1 MSTTTE
7 ALEPELERSAPP
19 EAPLRLDYATART
32 LLIVRIAA
40 AVLALPF
47 AAALA
52 LRSTGA
58 FAVTALVLAAAAGW
72 LFVSGQRR
80 LARRPTSVTVSP
92 EGLALSGRPA
102 IPWAEIATVEHSLW
116 RGQVHFGTRAQ
127 PRAASVDA
135 DLAGYME
142 LVATAVRYLEASR
155 RSEEPPR
162 ETARAHALFR
172 RSPLQPRV
180 ALATALTGLV
190 LGLVSG
196 PIYFALVALA
206 LPWLVWQWL
215 LVPSAVAVDDTAVW
229 IIRPLGRDAIPLRA
243 IAGVQIAATGRLRG
257 IAVIID
263 HTVRGPVAIGGLG
276 ADALPLFDALV
287 AARMRA
293 RLASRW
299 GLEKKRSGSAI
310 RSAHSRRQELR
321 TAGVAALA
329 FIAVAWITVLT
340 GIPLRTAARDGHDGI
355 ARVALLLRS
364 PVDRRGADGL
374 GALHLAAAGNHA
386 AIVQALIDRGADV
399 DLRSD
404 DGATPLYSA
413 AAHGQ
418 ADAARVLIAGGADV
432 NARSTDGR
440 TPLAHAGLADASGDS
455 TVTGMLI
462 AAGAN
467 AALADAAGRTPLHYA
482 AERGHALVIRASG
495 RAPGA
500 VEVVDTAGRRALHVA
515 VRALRQ
521 DAVAALI
528 DAGADVDARDAE
540 GRTALAAAAAAGAPA
555 ALVNLLLEAGASA
568 SIADDEGWNA
578 VQLAVRENNIEL
590 LELFARSRAPLNAT
604 DGRVAPALWLATER
618 GNTPAARALLRGGA
632 SPYVRWSGRRAIDVA
647 RSNRNATLLA
657 LMQMR

>member
-19 EAPLRLDYATART
+19 EAPLRLEYATART

-40 AVLALPF
+40 GVLALPF
-47 AAALA
+47 AGALA
-52 LRSTGA
+52 TRSTGA

-72 LFVSGQRR
+72 LLVYGQRR
-80 LARRPTSVTVSP
+80 LARRPSSVTVSP
-92 EGLALSGRPA
+92 EGLTLSGRPA
-102 IPWAEIATVEHSLW
+102 IPWAEIATVQHSLW
-116 RGQVHFGTRAQ
+116 RGQFRFATRTQ
-127 PRAASVDA
+127 PQPVSVDA
-135 DLAGYME
+135 DLAGYMDV
-142 LVATAVRYLEASR
+142 VATAARYLDASR

-172 RSPLQPRV
+172 RSPLQPRI
-180 ALATALTGLV
+180 ALATALIGLV
-190 LGLVSG
+190 LGLVAG
-196 PIYFALVALA
+196 PMYFSLMALA

-243 IAGVQIAATGRLRG
+243 IAGVQIAATGRLRR
-257 IAVIID
+257 ITVIID
-263 HTVRGPVAIGGLG
+263 HTVRGPIAINGLG

-310 RSAHSRRQELR
+310 RSAHSRPEELR
-321 TAGVAALA
+321 TAGAAAVA
-329 FIAVAWITVLT
+329 FIAVAWVTLLT

-355 ARVALLLRS
+355 ARAALLLRS
-364 PVDRRGADGL
+364 PVDRHGANGL
-374 GALHLAAAGNHA
+374 GALHLAAGGNHA
-386 AIVQALIDRGADV
+386 GIAQALVDRGADV

-404 DGATPLYSA
+404 DGTTPLHFA
-413 AAHGQ
+413 AAYGH

-440 TPLAHAGLADASGDS
+440 TPLAHAGLADDSGDG
-455 TVTGMLI
+455 TVAGMLI
-462 AAGAN
+462 DAGAN

-482 AERGHALVIRASG
+482 AERGHALVIRAAA

-500 VEVVDTAGRRALHVA
+500 LEVADTAGRRALHVA
-515 VRALRQ
+515 VRTLRPE
-521 DAVAALI
+521 AVAALV
-528 DAGADVDARDAE
+528 DAGADLDARDAD
-540 GRTALAAAAAAGAPA
+540 GRTALATAAVGGAPV
-555 ALVNLLLEAGASA
+555 ALVNLLLEAGASTR
-568 SIADDEGWNA
+568 IADNEGWNA
-578 VQLAVRENNIEL
+578 IQLAVRENNIEL

-604 DGRVAPALWLATER
+604 DGRIAPALWLATER